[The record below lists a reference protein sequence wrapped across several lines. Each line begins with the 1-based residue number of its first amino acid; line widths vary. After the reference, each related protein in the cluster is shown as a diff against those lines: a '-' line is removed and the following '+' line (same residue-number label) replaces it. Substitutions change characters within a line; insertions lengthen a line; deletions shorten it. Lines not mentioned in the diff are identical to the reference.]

1 MLVIENANQQQQRMR
16 ARKALDKGG
25 LKAFQK
31 KKEDEEDEFHI
42 VKYEVKSAEQAA
54 ELDRMI
60 AEIEVMQED
69 LGTEHPMTLELI
81 NEYSELNY
89 TTREFIDA
97 EEWFRK
103 LWEGRQRAQIKYEI
117 ALKDEQGP
125 ASHLHGYLAETVTI
139 YDIRI
144 FKCQYRLAKTCEELL
159 RFKEAEELYKGA
171 LEGLE
176 HVLQT
181 KHHAEI
187 IPCVDGYAITLHQL
201 GEARY
206 AESLEMYRR
215 LLDLHRKYIGDLDPT
230 TLVVINR
237 MALVLRDMK
246 LLREAEEI
254 CVASLDNCTKVMGK
268 DHPITQQCVEIVAF
282 IRHSQGMS
290 EEAEDMFRLSLACN
304 ERLLGKGHPTTLRT
318 VVKIAVLL
326 SDQKIWD
333 ESEEMHRRALGG
345 FENYYGNDH
354 PETIDEAQYLGEL
367 LLRAEEIPEAELM
380 LRRALAGRR
389 RLFTGAAHPKTMD
402 SAHCL
407 AVLIQ
412 KQTKWKHD
420 PAITRR
426 VKEAEELYKE
436 ALIGRDAAL
445 GPDHEDSIET
455 ARCLATFL
463 FEEDRVLEA
472 ENLCKRVVES
482 RKSKFGVKHLQ
493 TAKAAYA
500 LGIILQQSRK
510 FYRGI
515 EAFRT
520 AIVGFEH
527 EYEPDKERKDKERNQ
542 RKAVK
547 EGERKQRAK
556 EMLAKLREA
565 EGKNGEE
572 KDEGKLSHAEEEYLD
587 ELGLGEFS
595 DDDSD
600 DEDTHPTLADCRA
613 SYENC
618 LKMNAIG

>member
-1 MLVIENANQQQQRMR
+1 MSEMR
-16 ARKALDKGG
+16 GRKALDKGG

-31 KKEDEEDEFHI
+31 KKEDEQDEFHI
-42 VKYEVKSAEQAA
+42 VKYEVKSKEQEA
-54 ELDRMI
+54 ELERMI
-60 AEIEVMQED
+60 SEIEVLQED
-69 LGTEHPMTLELI
+69 LGTEHPKTLELI
-81 NEYSELNY
+81 NDYAELNY

-117 ALKDEQGP
+117 ALKEEQGP
-125 ASHLHGYLAETVTI
+125 ASELHGYLAKTVTI
-139 YDIRI
+139 YDISI

-171 LEGLE
+171 LAGLE
-176 HVLQT
+176 HVLET
-181 KHHAEI
+181 TDHEDI

-201 GEARY
+201 GEKRY
-206 AESLEMYRR
+206 EESLAMYRR
-215 LLDLHRKYIGDLDPT
+215 LLELHKKYVGELDPT

-246 LLREAEEI
+246 LLKEAEEI

-268 DHPITQQCVEIVAF
+268 DDPITQQCVEIVAF

-326 SDQKIWD
+326 SDQQCWD
-333 ESEEMHRRALGG
+333 ESEEMHRRALAG
-345 FENYYGNDH
+345 FENYYGDDH

-389 RLFTGAAHPKTMD
+389 MLFTGAAHPKTMD
-402 SAHCL
+402 SAHYL
-407 AVLIQ
+407 AVLVQ

-426 VKEAEELYKE
+426 VKETEDLYKE
-436 ALIGRDAAL
+436 ALAGRDAAL

-455 ARCLATFL
+455 ARCLASFL
-463 FEEDRVLEA
+463 FEEDRMLEA
-472 ENLCKRVVES
+472 EHLCKRVLES
-482 RKSKFGVKHLQ
+482 RKSKFGVKNLH
-493 TAKAAYA
+493 TAKAAYS

-515 EAFRT
+515 EAFRI
-520 AIVGFEH
+520 AIIGYEH
-527 EYEPDKERKDKERNQ
+527 EYEPDKERKDKE
-542 RKAVK
+542 KS
-547 EGERKQRAK
+547 
-556 EMLAKLREA
+556 
-565 EGKNGEE
+565 GK
-572 KDEGKLSHAEEEYLD
+572 KK
-587 ELGLGEFS
+587 
-595 DDDSD
+595 
-600 DEDTHPTLADCRA
+600 
-613 SYENC
+613 
-618 LKMNAIG
+618 KI

>member
-1 MLVIENANQQQQRMR
+1 MR
-16 ARKALDKGG
+16 GERPSDNCGASMRSRKAIDKGG

-42 VKYEVKSAEQAA
+42 VKYEVKSAEQEA
-54 ELDRMI
+54 ELERMI
-60 AEIEVMQED
+60 AEIEVIQED
-69 LGTEHPMTLELI
+69 LGTEHPKTLELI
-81 NEYSELNY
+81 NDYAELNY
-89 TTREFIDA
+89 TTREFVDA

-125 ASHLHGYLAETVTI
+125 ASHLHGYLAKTVTI
-139 YDIRI
+139 YDLRI

-159 RFKEAEELYKGA
+159 RFKEAEELYRDA
-171 LEGLE
+171 LAGLE
-176 HVLQT
+176 HVLET
-181 KHHAEI
+181 TSHEEI

-201 GEARY
+201 GEKRY
-206 AESLEMYRR
+206 EDSLAMYRR
-215 LLDLHRKYIGDLDPT
+215 LLELHRKFIGDLDPT

-246 LLREAEEI
+246 LLKEAEEI
-254 CVASLDNCTKVMGK
+254 CVASLENCTRVMGK
-268 DHPITQQCVEIVAF
+268 DDPVTQQCVEIVAF

-304 ERLLGKGHPTTLRT
+304 ERLLGKGHPTALRT
-318 VVKIAVLL
+318 AVKIAVLL
-326 SDQKIWD
+326 SDQENWD
-333 ESEEMHRRALGG
+333 ESEEMHRRALAG

-389 RLFTGAAHPKTMD
+389 VLFAGAAHPKTMD

-407 AVLIQ
+407 AVLVQ

-420 PAITRR
+420 HAITRR
-426 VKEAEELYKE
+426 VKETEALYKE
-436 ALIGRDAAL
+436 ALAGRDAAL

-455 ARCLATFL
+455 ARCLASFL
-463 FEEDRVLEA
+463 FEEDRTLEA

-482 RKSKFGVKHLQ
+482 RKAKFGLKNLH

-520 AIVGFEH
+520 AIVGYEH
-527 EYEPDKERKDKERNQ
+527 EYEPDKERKDKE
-542 RKAVK
+542 KA
-547 EGERKQRAK
+547 ERKVARDK
-556 EMLAKLREA
+556 ERKLRRKELLMKMRGEA
-565 EGKNGEE
+565 EEKDQDPGGEE
-572 KDEGKLSHAEEEYLD
+572 KLSEDEERALD
-587 ELGLGEFS
+587 DLDYMY

-600 DEDTHPTLADCRA
+600 VEDVHPTLADCRA